1 MKLKNKKS
9 FINKSNEGV
18 APGIAA
24 AKLTHKLY
32 ILAFLLVLAY
42 FAYYIFLEFMSYK
55 GDGKVEVDKTLLSPS
70 HYGEIIHL
78 PAKEGNSVTKGSLLA
93 QLRPA
98 TNCSADEQKQIQQ
111 KKVTQLEHE
120 LELNRLKLKLIRN
133 QIVNL
138 TAPEAKTILRRALEL
153 DDRLLK
159 NDSRLIQKLKRD
171 LSLLTLEF
179 TLGKE
184 QLNHWRQQE
193 ISISDCPDEFI
204 YAPFDGVI
212 KRVFLKVNEFS
223 DRGQGLILLQPKD
236 ASVLIHAYV
245 SKKEMEHLATGNE
258 VDIIFPDNNRSSGV
272 VEEFSSSA
280 LTFPELV
287 WKDYEPADARI
298 GVHIAPLND
307 NDAQLWKKYDL
318 LRVKIRGKN

>member
-24 AKLTHKLY
+24 AKITHKLY
-32 ILAFLLVLAY
+32 ILVFLLVLAY

-55 GDGKVEVDKTLLSPS
+55 GDGKVEVDKTLLSTS
-70 HYGEIIHL
+70 HYGEIVHL
-78 PAKEGNSVTKGSLLA
+78 PAQEGNSVTKGDLLA
-93 QLRPA
+93 QLSPA
-98 TNCSADEQKQIQQ
+98 INCSADEQKQIQQ
-111 KKVTQLEHE
+111 KKITQLEHE
-120 LELNRLKLKLIRN
+120 LELSRLKLKLIRN

-138 TAPEAKTILRRALEL
+138 TVPEAKTILRRALEL
-153 DDRLLK
+153 DDRLLI
-159 NDSRLIQKLKRD
+159 NDSRLMQKLKQD
-171 LSLLTLEF
+171 MSLLMLDI

-184 QLNHWRQQE
+184 ELNHWRQQA
-193 ISISDCPDEFI
+193 ISDCPDEFI

-223 DRGQGLILLQPKD
+223 DRGQGLILLQPKN

-258 VDIIFPDNNRSSGV
+258 VDIIFPDNIRSSGV

-298 GVHIAPLND
+298 GVHISPLND